1 MHLVL
6 ILTVGTNKINK
17 GSILCFQVN
26 SENSV
31 FIRPL
36 IIVYYQFFIII
47 QCILC
52 LYVDLLLNKSDY
64 FIFNKKVLKSCCAV

>member
-1 MHLVL
+1 MLCMHLVL

-36 IIVYYQFFIII
+36 IIVYCQFFIII
-47 QCILC
+47 
-52 LYVDLLLNKSDY
+52 
-64 FIFNKKVLKSCCAV
+64 

>member
-31 FIRPL
+31 FIKAFNNRVLPVFHYNS
-36 IIVYYQFFIII
+36 VYLMFIRRFTLKQIR
-47 QCILC
+47 LF
-52 LYVDLLLNKSDY
+52 Y
-64 FIFNKKVLKSCCAV
+64 F